1 MSFASPQ
8 EEGSMGATELA
19 PGHQQVQVDKVPDVP
34 SLEPGQWLS
43 NLPIFWLFNTLRP
56 PYAAFFCVSHWKEH
70 DFVRQPASGRFLFI
84 LCTCTSTNATVE
96 NTWWSNLVSIS
107 AVSVDTLH
115 QPEVSSEAM
124 ASSPSA
130 P

>member
-43 NLPIFWLFNTLRP
+43 NLPIFCCLML
-56 PYAAFFCVSHWKEH
+56 
-70 DFVRQPASGRFLFI
+70 
-84 LCTCTSTNATVE
+84 
-96 NTWWSNLVSIS
+96 
-107 AVSVDTLH
+107 
-115 QPEVSSEAM
+115 
-124 ASSPSA
+124 
-130 P
+130 

>member
-34 SLEPGQWLS
+34 SLEPGQWLP
-43 NLPIFWLFNTLRP
+43 NLPIFLLFNTLRP
-56 PYAAFFCVSHWKEH
+56 PFAAFFCVSHWKEQ
-70 DFVRQPASGRFLFI
+70 DFVRQPAIGRFLFI

-115 QPEVSSEAM
+115 RPEVSF
-124 ASSPSA
+124 
-130 P
+130 